1 MPKYSPVLNRGRLRF
16 APRVLATVAAIAAA
30 LAFAALGNWQLGRA
44 QEKRALAADFAR
56 EAPAIG
62 LRMLGDDAPRYQR
75 IVARGSY
82 DPTRQFLLDNMSHAG
97 RAGVLVLT
105 PLVLSDGGAVL
116 VNRGWQPYGRTRETL
131 PAVTVAAEPRAV
143 AGRLD
148 DLPRPAI
155 RLDAPQTAGW
165 PRLVQYPRMQELS
178 AMLDRKLYPRMI
190 LLDAALPDGYVR
202 EWTVPGTTPDRHL
215 GYAVQWFAFAAL
227 AIAIWV
233 ALGLRREGESS

>member
-16 APRVLATVAAIAAA
+16 APRLLATAAAVAAA

-62 LRMLGDDAPRYQR
+62 FRMIGDDAPRYQR
-75 IVARGSY
+75 VIARGSY
-82 DPTRQFLLDNMSHAG
+82 DTDRQFLLDNMSHAG

-105 PLVLSDGGAVL
+105 PLGLADGSTVL
-116 VNRGWQPYGRTRETL
+116 VNRGWQPYGRTRASL
-131 PAVTVAAEPRAV
+131 PAVAVTAEVRTV

-148 DLPRPAI
+148 NLPRPSI
-155 RLDAPQTAGW
+155 RLDAPQAEGW
-165 PRLVQYPRMQELS
+165 PRLVQYPRMEELS
-178 AMLDRKLYPRMI
+178 AMLGRELYPRMI

-233 ALGLRREGESS
+233 ALSLRRDGESS